1 MLPGKV
7 ERNYSIKKAV
17 MSEEEKARRKIKE
30 RGKLQSIIYHWWAEP
45 PWGHLGHVPGL
56 HAATC
61 RSSGGSAVVPAP
73 KNVVCPE
80 DDEQIRHRSVFPGTP
95 LDPVFG
101 PGNLFFLNFRK
112 LGHESCCH
120 RIWKSFQ
127 SKRAKRKKELQNPAS
142 LLGRKSQKAKRF
154 GLRMVEG
161 DIFRSERRSSK

>member
-1 MLPGKV
+1 MKIQEVDCSRSSLQ
-7 ERNYSIKKAV
+7 IKKIVQEVAILKQDY
-17 MSEEEKARRKIKE
+17 EEEIT
-30 RGKLQSIIYHWWAEP
+30 WWAEP